1 MGLLLLG
8 FSRSR
13 PGGGGGGAF
22 MAGCGINGGVGIKT
36 GGVAQVT
43 EGVGGQERD
52 PVLSPSSEAFL
63 NLSSSSATLDLVW
76 RAQRHLGH
84 INMR

>member
-1 MGLLLLG
+1 MELLLLG
-8 FSRSR
+8 FSRSWAGG
-13 PGGGGGGAF
+13 GGGGGGAF
-22 MAGCGINGGVGIKT
+22 VAGCGISGGVGAKT
-36 GGVAQVT
+36 GGVAEVA
-43 EGVGGQERD
+43 EGVAGQERG
-52 PVLSPSSEAFL
+52 PPPSPGAFL